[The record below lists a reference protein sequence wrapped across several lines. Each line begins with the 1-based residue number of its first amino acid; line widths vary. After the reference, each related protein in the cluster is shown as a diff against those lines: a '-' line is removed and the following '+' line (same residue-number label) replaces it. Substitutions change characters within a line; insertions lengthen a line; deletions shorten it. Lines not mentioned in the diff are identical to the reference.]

1 MKILKLIVRDYSG
14 IDTTI
19 VAETSS
25 LTSEVYTKN
34 KDYLL
39 SIAKFLNTTLK
50 ENFIALVLDENYQ
63 EINSDPPTN

>member
-19 VAETSS
+19 IVETSS
-25 LTSEVYTKN
+25 SYEVYTKN

-63 EINSDPPTN
+63 EINNDPSTN

>member
-19 VAETSS
+19 VVETSS
-25 LTSEVYTKN
+25 SYEVYTKN

-63 EINSDPPTN
+63 EINNDPSTN